1 MVGDR
6 MLVPLLRMF
15 LISVRFSTLAV
26 VIISNLAHQPAA
38 KGGLGDFRHMS
49 WVSGFITGNACYLCG
64 ISINQIKCP
73 LNLLQLFTDTNRLWF
88 VMCHLFVGQ
97 EDEQS
102 VHEGNRF
109 CSRLPPIQK
118 NKYGKVRH
126 IFFSFSLFFMSH
138 WSVGISLLETIMRE
152 LWMQLPLNALKSPGR
167 AGKRNPISV
176 DKMYSSQPSS
186 TSLSAKRTHAID
198 PEVSDHEKCQKV
210 ESSLPRRFS
219 KR

>member
-73 LNLLQLFTDTNRLWF
+73 LNLLQLFTDTNRL
-88 VMCHLFVGQ
+88 
-97 EDEQS
+97 
-102 VHEGNRF
+102 
-109 CSRLPPIQK
+109 
-118 NKYGKVRH
+118 
-126 IFFSFSLFFMSH
+126 
-138 WSVGISLLETIMRE
+138 
-152 LWMQLPLNALKSPGR
+152 
-167 AGKRNPISV
+167 
-176 DKMYSSQPSS
+176 
-186 TSLSAKRTHAID
+186 
-198 PEVSDHEKCQKV
+198 
-210 ESSLPRRFS
+210 
-219 KR
+219 